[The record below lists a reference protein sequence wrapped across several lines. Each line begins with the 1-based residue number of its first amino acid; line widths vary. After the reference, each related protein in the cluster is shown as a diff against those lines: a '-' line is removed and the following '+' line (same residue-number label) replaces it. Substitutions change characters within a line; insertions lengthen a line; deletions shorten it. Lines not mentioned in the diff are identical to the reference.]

1 MLKQLIQL
9 LVNQLVPKRAVNEG
23 GGSKLIY
30 GTSSSAL
37 GVEDIASEAVKV
49 TLEDRVALF
58 DYVAP
63 YDCLVTVFS
72 LQQVPGVDDH
82 YVYLNLKNRDFRQ
95 LVRNHAYNIATT
107 IRVAKGQVVTAGAQG
122 NGNQLII
129 RKVLP
134 N

>member
-1 MLKQLIQL
+1 MLKKLMSL
-9 LVNQLVPKRAVNEG
+9 LCSLFVPKRAVNLG
-23 GGSKLIY
+23 GGSLTVY
-30 GTSSSAL
+30 GVGAGAL
-37 GVEDIASEAVKV
+37 GTEDPTSEPVK
-49 TLEDRVALF
+49 TMLEDGTVLF

-63 YDCLVTVFS
+63 FDCLVTVFS
-72 LQQVPGVDDH
+72 LEPVPGVDDH

-95 LVRNHAYNIATT
+95 LVRSHAYNIATT
-107 IRVAKGQVVTAGAQG
+107 IRVAKGQVVTAGARG

>member
-1 MLKQLIQL
+1 MLKKVLQL
-9 LVNQLVPKRAVNEG
+9 LCSLFVPKRAVNR

-49 TLEDRVALF
+49 TLEDGFSVF

-72 LQQVPGVDDH
+72 LEPVPGVDDH

-95 LVRNHAYNIATT
+95 LVRSHAYNIATT
-107 IRVAKGQVVTAGAQG
+107 IRVAKGQVVTAGARG

>member
-1 MLKQLIQL
+1 M
-9 LVNQLVPKRAVNEG
+9 
-23 GGSKLIY
+23 
-30 GTSSSAL
+30 
-37 GVEDIASEAVKV
+37 
-49 TLEDRVALF
+49 F

-72 LQQVPGVDDH
+72 LEQVPGVDDH

-95 LVRNHAYNIATT
+95 LVRSHAYNIATT
-107 IRVAKGQVVTAGAQG
+107 IRVAKGQVVTAGARG

>member
-1 MLKQLIQL
+1 M
-9 LVNQLVPKRAVNEG
+9 
-23 GGSKLIY
+23 
-30 GTSSSAL
+30 
-37 GVEDIASEAVKV
+37 
-49 TLEDRVALF
+49 F

-72 LQQVPGVDDH
+72 LEPVPGVDDH

-95 LVRNHAYNIATT
+95 LVRSHAYNIATT
-107 IRVAKGQVVTAGAQG
+107 IRVAKGQVVTAGARG

-129 RKVLP
+129 RRVLP

>member
-9 LVNQLVPKRAVNEG
+9 LVNQLVPKRAVSG
-23 GGSKLIY
+23 GGSKLVY

-49 TLEDRVALF
+49 TLEDGFSVF

-72 LQQVPGVDDH
+72 LEPVPGVDDH
-82 YVYLNLKNRDFRQ
+82 YVYAQLKQRYFRQ
-95 LVRNHAYNIATT
+95 LIRSHAYNIATT
-107 IRVAKGQVVTAGAQG
+107 IRAGKGQTVTVGARG